1 MSCDD
6 ITSVARPE
14 RSGDNFE
21 GNEMPQSTKDNN
33 GGKSHAT
40 KKTHSS
46 GQVADKAVAKKGGR
60 SATSPTGPIKHGEK
74 KTTPH

>member
-1 MSCDD
+1 
-6 ITSVARPE
+6 
-14 RSGDNFE
+14 
-21 GNEMPQSTKDNN
+21 MPQSTKDNK

-46 GQVADKAVAKKGGR
+46 GAISDKAAAKKTSR
-60 SATSPTGPIKHGEK
+60 SNASPTGPVKHGEK